1 MTGSSGVPMAAR
13 AGFSSDSH
21 LSSVAARTGTRL
33 SAAAE
38 TAATPHP
45 DVRCVNLHRNP
56 QWTSRVSQSAPQVMA
71 ARLLFFAVLLPV
83 LPFAPL
89 QALPPGGQALEI
101 CLLTPSARVET
112 SGLVRAVTPVA
123 EPTIFARG
131 QFEEIRL
138 ERGEQRLWS
147 RQASAIEPIA
157 GPIAWPLA
165 ALRPGER
172 LWLRLRP
179 LGAGPADF
187 ASIELI
193 GGGAAAME
201 RGARLRRSLGRDP
214 GAWLRAV
221 NMALQDSQPEEA
233 LALLFDFRG
242 PSSPELDALRQQVHD
257 QACGSAIV
265 LPDPASR

>member
-1 MTGSSGVPMAAR
+1 MTGSSGVHMATR
-13 AGFSSDSH
+13 AGFSSASH
-21 LSSVAARTGTRL
+21 LSSVAAGTGTRL

-45 DVRCVNLHRNP
+45 DRRCASHQRNP
-56 QWTSRVSQSAPQVMA
+56 QWTSRVRQSAPQVMA
-71 ARLLFFAVLLPV
+71 ARLLFFAVLLPG
-83 LPFAPL
+83 LPFTPV
-89 QALPPGGQALEI
+89 QAQGAKVLEI

-131 QFEEIRL
+131 QFEAIRL
-138 ERGEQRLWS
+138 ERGGKLLWS

-193 GGGAAAME
+193 GGSAATME
-201 RGARLRRSLGRDP
+201 RGARWRRSLGHDP
-214 GAWLRAV
+214 AAWLRSVKA
-221 NMALQDSQPEEA
+221 ALLSSQPEEA
-233 LALLFDFRG
+233 LGLLFDFRG
-242 PSSPELDALRQQVHD
+242 PASPELDALRQQVHD

-265 LPDPASR
+265 APDPDSR